1 MTDDDA
7 AGLPAEFGSAE
18 RRQAMLADQMF
29 VSIDVEMDGPCAGLN
44 SMLSW
49 GAAAFDLRRGVL
61 GVEDCNL
68 ELLEGA
74 EPHPKTEEFWNKT
87 DANRRAYAAT
97 RVDPVNPR
105 AAMVKLAKFA
115 RRHADGRRAVFAG
128 YPASY
133 DFSQVNYYFHRFL
146 GENPFGWQ
154 AFDFKSG
161 VMMALKIPFL
171 QVSKRR
177 FPKKWRPTG
186 PRGGHV
192 AKYDALN
199 QAEQMIHMLCEHFG
213 LPDPVPPRDVAA

>member
-1 MTDDDA
+1 MMEAD
-7 AGLPAEFGSAE
+7 GSRGATGWDSPE
-18 RRQAMLADQMF
+18 RRSAMLADQIF
-29 VSIDVEMDGPCAGLN
+29 VSVDVEMDGPCAGLN

-61 GVEDCNL
+61 GVEECNL

-74 EPHPKTEEFWNKT
+74 EPDPRTQEFWNRNE
-87 DANRRAYAAT
+87 ANRRAYDAT
-97 RVDPVNPR
+97 RVDPVHPR

-115 RRHADGRRAVFAG
+115 RHHANGRRATFAG

-161 VMMALKIPFL
+161 AMMALKIPFL

-177 FPKKWRPTG
+177 FPKRWRPTG

-192 AKYDALN
+192 ARYDALN
-199 QAEQMIHMLCEHFG
+199 QAEQMIHMLCEHFD
-213 LPDPVPPRDVAA
+213 LPDPVPPRDVAG